1 MKKILIVSSV
11 LAVAAASA
19 MAQGTLNLN
28 NAGSTLVQVQDPTL
42 NGGAP
47 VATGKAATTA
57 GFTGAGPAQVTIE
70 MFAALSGTLTLAQLE
85 ATTPVFTG
93 LNSPST
99 ISSGLF
105 NGGNPYALPT
115 ASAFDG
121 THALD
126 IIFYGITTGG
136 KYAGFSNEAIG
147 ITPGVPPAGNA
158 ATVFGSGPGLINSFV
173 LTPVPEPSTIVLG
186 GLGAAAL
193 LAFRRRK

>member
-1 MKKILIVSSV
+1 MKKLLIVSSV
-11 LAVAAASA
+11 LAVAAVSA

-28 NAGSTLVQVQDPTL
+28 NAGLTPLTVSDPAI
-42 NGGAP
+42 NGGAA
-47 VATGKAATTA
+47 VSAGKAANTA
-57 GFTGAGPAQVTIE
+57 GFVGCGPGQITVE
-70 MFAALSGTLTLAQLE
+70 MFAALSGSLTLAQLE

-93 LNSPST
+93 PNSPST

-105 NGGNPYALPT
+105 NGGNPYTLPT

-126 IIFYGITTGG
+126 IVFYMFSTGG
-136 KYAGFSNEAIG
+136 KYTGYSAEAIG
-147 ITPGVPPAGNA
+147 ITPAGASGNA
-158 ATVFGSGPGLINSFV
+158 PAVFGSAAGLVNSFALV
-173 LTPVPEPSTIVLG
+173 AAVPEPSTIILG